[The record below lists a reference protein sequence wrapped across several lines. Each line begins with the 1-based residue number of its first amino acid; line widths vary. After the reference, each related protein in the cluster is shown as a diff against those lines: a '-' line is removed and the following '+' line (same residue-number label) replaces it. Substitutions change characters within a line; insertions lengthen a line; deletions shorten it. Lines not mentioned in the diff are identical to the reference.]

1 MSKYERSQREGLKAV
16 VMNVNECKKI
26 NKNTR
31 DIYFYLS
38 LISVM
43 TDA

>member
-1 MSKYERSQREGLKAV
+1 MSKDERSRREGLKAT

-31 DIYFYLS
+31 DI
-38 LISVM
+38 
-43 TDA
+43 